1 MSPAVAQAL
10 EGTSR
15 AHIAQAGTFYFVC
28 EFKRKLDG
36 YPLWKTIVF
45 RLLMRANRI
54 ASARLQ
60 LPTIIRYGDNA
71 GAFWTEYLGG
81 FTDRELALRVIHQ
94 MRAENPDRHFELT
107 DLPLNGVLPG
117 ATGRWTD
124 QDFPGDYLPDFYKS
138 NAGPVL
144 CPHKGKLCNPDET
157 LSSVELVPLFRGCAG
172 VDSVLSQ

>member
-1 MSPAVAQAL
+1 LSPAAAQAL
-10 EGTSR
+10 EGTHR
-15 AHIAQAGTFYFVC
+15 GHIAQAGTFHFVC
-28 EFKRKLDG
+28 EYKRKLDG
-36 YPLWKTIVF
+36 YPAWKTSVL
-45 RLLMRANRI
+45 RLLMRANRF

-60 LPTIIRYGDNA
+60 LPTVIRHGQE

-81 FTDRELALRVIHQ
+81 FTDKELALRAIHQ
-94 MRAENPDRHFELT
+94 MRTQNPERHFELT
-107 DLPLNGVLPG
+107 DLPLNGVLPE

-124 QDFPGDYLPDFYKS
+124 QDFPGDNLPDFYAANKGS
-138 NAGPVL
+138 VL